1 MIKFPLLV
9 VSILIWLLKPTQA
22 FPGPGTGCKDG
33 LQYTSGNIC
42 CLNCPA
48 GTRMT
53 SPCTRFGSQGTCEEC
68 DDGTFTGHSNDLSH
82 CLKCMKCPSDKEI
95 VRPCTHTQDA
105 ECQCKS
111 GRFCAPDQP
120 CEVCKK
126 CSRCKNDEEIARN
139 CTSTNNT
146 VCKKVQPM
154 SGSASEASVI
164 VTLIVPLIAAL
175 IIGAIIFA
183 VWRRRKTTDSQG
195 NPANRLKPG
204 EDNGDNCPTEIK
216 SCSNLNLPRQLVRAK
231 SSADA
236 ADECKPLCQSLNS
249 SASNSQHSLTGLSS
263 AFPAPP
269 PQAIPTAPMLPD
281 RREDVE
287 FPKLVPVNGDESLR
301 KCFEYFDDLD
311 FNQHKRFFRHLG
323 IVDNVIKS
331 KEQLPYE
338 DRIHDLLTVWVEK
351 EGREA
356 SLNNLLKALLD
367 LNQRRTAETVKE
379 KAIHNGHYD
388 VQY

>member
-154 SGSASEASVI
+154 SGSASAEASVI

-216 SCSNLNLPRQLVRAK
+216 SCSNLNLPRQL
-231 SSADA
+231 
-236 ADECKPLCQSLNS
+236 
-249 SASNSQHSLTGLSS
+249 
-263 AFPAPP
+263 
-269 PQAIPTAPMLPD
+269 
-281 RREDVE
+281 EDVE